1 MPSSMQV
8 PIYPAREETLP
19 RENGSKIH
27 APKFQVFYCRAPRQG
42 PRDVSLAPPLLLE
55 KKGGESQELLFR
67 MAFPVFFHMKQQ
79 SLDVLPR
86 FSVLPIRS

>member
-1 MPSSMQV
+1 
-8 PIYPAREETLP
+8 
-19 RENGSKIH
+19 
-27 APKFQVFYCRAPRQG
+27 
-42 PRDVSLAPPLLLE
+42 
-55 KKGGESQELLFR
+55 